1 LRPSKLLVCLLIAAF
16 VAGCAATNATVS
28 GSPAPTVPPKAASV
42 GKILSMRSV
51 TAQSNSAPWRSVL
64 LADAGA
70 AGASNDSGKN
80 ALTEFIV
87 RTDDGA
93 TISVVQSNEPGFR
106 PGDPVIIL
114 RDGPTRLARP
124 G

>member
-1 LRPSKLLVCLLIAAF
+1 LRPSKLFVCLLIATS

-28 GSPAPTVPPKAASV
+28 GSPAPTVTPKAASV
-42 GKILSMRSV
+42 GKILSMRRV
-51 TAQSNSAPWRSVL
+51 TVQSNSAPWRSVL

-70 AGASNDSGKN
+70 ARANDGGKD

-114 RDGPTRLARP
+114 RDGQTRLARP
-124 G
+124 S